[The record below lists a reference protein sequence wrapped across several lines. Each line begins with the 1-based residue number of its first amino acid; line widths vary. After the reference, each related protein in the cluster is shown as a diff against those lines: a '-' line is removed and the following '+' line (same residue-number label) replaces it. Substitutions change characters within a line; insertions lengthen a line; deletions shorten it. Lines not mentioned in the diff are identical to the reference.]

1 MAPRANWKGYLK
13 LSLVSCGI
21 ALYPA
26 TSSRERVRFNII
38 NRETG
43 NRVRYRQVDAE
54 TGEDVTEENRVKGY
68 KTADGGYVLLEPE
81 ELDEVALESTHT
93 VDIETFVPRKEIEE
107 IYLDQPLYLTPDD
120 KVGVEAFSVIRDAMR
135 STGLVGLARVVLYG
149 HERLLMLEPAGKGIK
164 ATTLRYKDEVRDQK
178 GYFADI
184 EEVKVP
190 KDMLELAE
198 HILKTKQGHFDPGQ
212 FSDRYEDALKQL
224 IQAKLGGKA
233 APAAPAP
240 PSNVINLM
248 DALRRSVREE
258 AATGGPE
265 KRRGGKNAAEAPAKR
280 AAGKS
285 SAKASAK
292 AAAKTPAKPKRLKR
306 AG

>member
-26 TSSRERVRFNII
+26 TSSRERIRFNII

-54 TGEDVTEENRVKGY
+54 TGEDVPEENRVKGY
-68 KTADGGYVLLEPE
+68 KTADGAYVLLEPE

-93 VDIETFVPRKEIEE
+93 VDIETFVPRKEIDE

-120 KVGVEAFSVIRDAMR
+120 KVGLEAFAVIRDAMR

-149 HERLLMLEPAGKGIK
+149 HERLLMLEPSGKGIK

-184 EEVKVP
+184 EDVKVD

-198 HILKTKQGHFDPGQ
+198 HILKTKQGHFDPGK

-233 APAAPAP
+233 LPAAPAP

-258 AATGGPE
+258 SGGGE
-265 KRRGGKNAAEAPAKR
+265 KRRGGKSAPEGKR
-280 AAGKS
+280 SGASGKS
-285 SAKASAK
+285 KASAK
-292 AAAKTPAKPKRLKR
+292 SPAKTPAKAKRLKR
-306 AG
+306 AS